1 MSRPANKTHM
11 QQMFDD
17 NRKRAGGDMN
27 KPAKGNVNP
36 YQWKPK
42 KAKKLKGPNN
52 VNEA

>member
-1 MSRPANKTHM
+1 MPRDGQKSYI

-36 YQWKPK
+36 YQWQK

>member
-1 MSRPANKTHM
+1 MPRDGQKSYI

-42 KAKKLKGPNN
+42 KAKNLKGPNN